1 MTLIRD
7 LYNEYA
13 KTGEFSWQKLW
24 NESGDLFF
32 HKLQGQVLKCKGD
45 FDGKFVICLLEYTQ
59 PIRLKK
65 MVMFVQKGDEI
76 EVCEQPVALLE
87 SLDSNMLKESN
98 EQYDEVFLNQFSK
111 PLSTWINDQVAERE
125 VELKLRFDDDIE
137 RLNMYF
143 KDTYQEL
150 DQKRRAVYFHN
161 YYFEKE
167 QQIKVEMDRMEGE
180 LKSQKELLITKYQA
194 IWKLDCLLKGHVSK

>member
-1 MTLIRD
+1 MSLIRD
-7 LYNEYA
+7 LYNEYSS
-13 KTGEFSWQKLW
+13 TGEFSWQKLW
-24 NESGDLFF
+24 NESGDMFF
-32 HKLQGQVLKCKGD
+32 HKLQGQVLKYKGD
-45 FDGKFVICLLEYTQ
+45 FDGKFVVCLLEYTQ

-65 MVMFVQKGDEI
+65 LVMFVQNGDQI
-76 EVCEQPVALLE
+76 EVCEKPVDLLE
-87 SLDSNMLKESN
+87 SLGTEAIQEENDSNDELFLKE
-98 EQYDEVFLNQFSK
+98 FSK
-111 PLSTWINDQVAERE
+111 PLSSWINEQVAERE

-180 LKSQKELLITKYQA
+180 LKSQKELLLTKYQA

>member
-7 LYNEYA
+7 LYNEYS

-24 NESGDLFF
+24 NESGDLYF
-32 HKLQGQVLKCKGD
+32 HKLQGQVLRCKGD

-65 MVMFVQKGDEI
+65 MVMFVQKDDEI
-76 EVCEQPVALLE
+76 EVCENPVAMLE
-87 SLDSNMLKESN
+87 ALDLTMFQEKNEEHDEAFLKK
-98 EQYDEVFLNQFSK
+98 FSK
-111 PLSTWINDQVAERE
+111 PLSSWINAQVAERE
-125 VELKLRFDDDIE
+125 VELKSRFDDDIE

>member
-1 MTLIRD
+1 MNLIQD
-7 LYNEYA
+7 LYNEYS

-24 NESGDLFF
+24 NESSDLYF
-32 HKLQGQVLKCKGD
+32 HKLQGQVLTYQGD
-45 FDGKFVICLLEYTQ
+45 FDGSFVVCLLEYTQ

-65 MVMFVQKGDEI
+65 MILFLEKDGVIDI
-76 EVCEQPVALLE
+76 CETPVAFLE
-87 SLDSNMLKESN
+87 GLGIDAHLEENSSK
-98 EQYDEVFLNQFSK
+98 DEFFFKKFKK
-111 PLSTWINDQVAERE
+111 PLNSWIISQVAERE
-125 VELKLRFDDDIE
+125 VELKVRLEDDIS

-180 LKSQKELLITKYQA
+180 LKTQKELLLTKYQA
-194 IWKLDCLLKGHVSK
+194 IWKLVCLVKGFVKK